1 MSNALRPLNELI
13 SLKGKAAVIT
23 GAASGIGK
31 AMAFRFAEA
40 GADLHLLDINMEG
53 LEKVRSELSNFHVQV
68 ALHGVDLSKKKDI
81 DSFWEELQGD
91 PDILINNA
99 GIYTFKDF
107 LELDQEFLERTMMIN
122 TYSVLWMCQH
132 FIKRRKGKGGV
143 IINVSSIEAILPFA
157 KGLVHY
163 DVSKAGVIALS
174 RALAREYGKEGF
186 RVNVLVPGGIET
198 ESVKKLKKETIFKLK
213 MDVIQSGK
221 QFYSRLPIGRMGK
234 PDEVALVALF
244 LASDLSTYVH
254 GALIPVDGG
263 FLST

>member
-1 MSNALRPLNELI
+1 MAL
-13 SLKGKAAVIT
+13 
-23 GAASGIGK
+23 
-31 AMAFRFAEA
+31 RFAEA

-53 LEKVRSELSNFHVQV
+53 LEKVRSELSDFNVKV
-68 ALHGVDLSKKKDI
+68 ALYGVDLSKKKDI

-91 PDILINNA
+91 LDILINNA

-107 LELDQEFLERTMMIN
+107 LEVDEEFLERAMIIN

-174 RALAREYGKEGF
+174 GL
-186 RVNVLVPGGIET
+186 
-198 ESVKKLKKETIFKLK
+198 
-213 MDVIQSGK
+213 
-221 QFYSRLPIGRMGK
+221 
-234 PDEVALVALF
+234 
-244 LASDLSTYVH
+244 
-254 GALIPVDGG
+254 
-263 FLST
+263 